1 MAGYIIGQLKEITDT
16 EAFSAYQAGAGP
28 ALAKYGGKVLVN
40 STKINSGDGDWS
52 PVGMVVVEFESLEQ
66 AKKFYNSPE
75 YQGVIGQRFN
85 SADSA
90 VVFADGD

>member
-1 MAGYIIGQLKEITDT
+1 MAGYIIGQLKDITDA

-28 ALAKYGGKVLVN
+28 ALAKYGGKLLVN
-40 STKINSGDGDWS
+40 STKIDSGDGDWS
-52 PVGMVVVEFESLEQ
+52 PEGIVVVEFESLEQ

-75 YQGVIGQRFN
+75 YQGVIGQRFS

-90 VVFADGD
+90 VIFADGD

>member
-1 MAGYIIGQLKEITDT
+1 MAGYIIGQLKDITDA

-40 STKINSGDGDWS
+40 STKIDSGDGDWS

-66 AKKFYNSPE
+66 AKKFYHSPE
-75 YQGVIGQRFN
+75 YQGVIGQRFS

-90 VVFADGD
+90 VIFADGD

>member
-1 MAGYIIGQLKEITDT
+1 MPGFIIGQLKDITDS

-40 STKINSGDGDWS
+40 STNIDSGDGGWS
-52 PVGMVVVEFESLEQ
+52 PLGMVVVEFESVEQ
-66 AKKFYNSPE
+66 ANKFYNSPE
-75 YQGVIGQRFN
+75 YQAVIGQRFN

-90 VVFADGD
+90 VIFADGD